1 MESKRLMMDGEETPY
16 LLYEDG
22 TIYSEKRK
30 RFLKGTTTEEGYVR
44 ICTLHKGK
52 NVYFLLHRKLPSIF
66 FLTQIIY
73 LWFIT
78 KIIFA
83 MIIG

>member
-1 MESKRLMMDGEETPY
+1 MIDGEETPY

-30 RFLKGTTTEEGYVR
+30 RFLKGTITEEGYVR

-52 NVYFLLHRKLPSIF
+52 
-66 FLTQIIY
+66 IY
-73 LWFIT
+73 VFSFIVR
-78 KIIFA
+78 
-83 MIIG
+83 